1 MKKFLRLSI
10 LLCSS
15 IIFVIL
21 IIFSLVDGY
30 NDVYYLKIASP
41 KQSSLILG
49 DSRAAQGIVPHIMND
64 ILDRNDIFN
73 FAFSNLQSPYG
84 EIYFESIKN
93 KLDHSSNEGIFIIAV
108 SPMNISS
115 RYEVP
120 RDENSF
126 LKDVPVD
133 KSLNLA
139 YLLKYYK
146 KKYYHIFLKD
156 KHLFLQ
162 NDGHVNVTISMD
174 SLIVNKRTEN
184 MIKSQS
190 KNMGQW
196 KFSQERLGF
205 LSNTI
210 AHLKNHGE
218 VYLIRMPSNEELFF
232 IENAVVPDFDMKM
245 KKLSTLHNIDY
256 ISFVN
261 KSKEFI
267 YTDGFHLHKDSAIK
281 FSKILSKKIKTN
293 DNN

>member
-1 MKKFLRLSI
+1 MSVIWLN
-10 LLCSS
+10 
-15 IIFVIL
+15 IFQI
-21 IIFSLVDGY
+21 
-30 NDVYYLKIASP
+30 
-41 KQSSLILG
+41 
-49 DSRAAQGIVPHIMND
+49 
-64 ILDRNDIFN
+64 IFN

-93 KLDHSSNEGIFIIAV
+93 KLDHSSNKGIFIIAV
-108 SPMNISS
+108 HPMNISS

-133 KSLNLA
+133 KSLNIA

-146 KKYYHIFLKD
+146 KKYYHIFLKNE
-156 KHLFLQ
+156 HLFLQ
-162 NDGHVNVTISMD
+162 DDGHVNVTISMD
-174 SLIVNKRTEN
+174 SLIVNKRTE
-184 MIKSQS
+184 KTV
-190 KNMGQW
+190 KNYSEDMGHW
-196 KFSQERLGF
+196 KFSKERLGF

-232 IENAVVPDFDMKM
+232 IENAIVPDFDMKM
-245 KKLSTLHNIDY
+245 KKLSTQHNIDY

-267 YTDGFHLHKDSAIK
+267 YTDGFHLHKDSE
-281 FSKILSKKIKTN
+281 
-293 DNN
+293 